1 MSSIA
6 GLRGAPGLAA
16 YSATKGGVRL
26 LAKSVALEHAHDN
39 IRCNSVHPGII
50 ATPIWGKIPTGA
62 EGNRRNAPIDPRERA
77 ADDGAADPRRR
88 GAGHRQRRA
97 VPVHRGRQLHDRP
110 GAGDRRRHHG
120 RRPAAAAASSSP
132 VGAAAKGWIIVAA
145 LSGAISVAVGAF
157 AAHGLDLSTEAGR
170 KAREWLQTG
179 SQYQII
185 HALAIMGVVVLVR
198 SATVNAP
205 VALAAQWLFL
215 VGSVL
220 FPGAL
225 YALAFGGP
233 RWMGAVAPIGGAAFI
248 LGWLS
253 LGLAALMR
261 PGAD

>member
-1 MSSIA
+1 M
-6 GLRGAPGLAA
+6 
-16 YSATKGGVRL
+16 
-26 LAKSVALEHAHDN
+26 
-39 IRCNSVHPGII
+39 
-50 ATPIWGKIPTGA
+50 
-62 EGNRRNAPIDPRERA
+62 
-77 ADDGAADPRRR
+77 
-88 GAGHRQRRA
+88 
-97 VPVHRGRQLHDRP
+97 
-110 GAGDRRRHHG
+110 
-120 RRPAAAAASSSP
+120 
-132 VGAAAKGWIIVAA
+132 GAAAKGWIIVAA

-185 HALAIMGVVVLVR
+185 HALAMMGVVVLVR

-233 RWMGAVAPIGGAAFI
+233 RWMGAVAPVGGAAFI